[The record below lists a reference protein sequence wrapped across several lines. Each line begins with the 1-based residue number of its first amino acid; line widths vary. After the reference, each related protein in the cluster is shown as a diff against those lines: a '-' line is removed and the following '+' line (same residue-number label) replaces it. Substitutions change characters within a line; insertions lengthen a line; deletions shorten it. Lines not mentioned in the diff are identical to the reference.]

1 MSGNNNSI
9 NFLKTMKRL
18 GKMIK
23 MNSLLNAQSILK
35 KNILTLCALGL
46 LMSFSSFAH
55 AKTINL
61 ELNDAQIIRF
71 DGDVTEI
78 FIANP
83 DIADVQLTNPHAA
96 YVYGKAPGT
105 TKLFAVNAKGQEILN
120 AKIHVIYNITE
131 LKQMIAPFDP
141 YGLVEIKS
149 IPGAIILEGQAD
161 SPKTA
166 EEIRLIAERFVSKG
180 TAKTGKDAS
189 AGKSDTT
196 GKSGAGG
203 KSSTEHTIIN
213 RLGIKSPVQVSLRVK
228 IAEVARS
235 VLNNFG
241 INWQSAFANI
251 GKFNFAT
258 LTGRFPVTK
267 LPFADNNVL
276 SMVPDLQ
283 TIRGT
288 NATLSAIGANFT
300 NSHVDLNAVIDLLSQ
315 DGLVTVLAEP
325 NLMAISG
332 ETASFLAGGEFPY
345 PVPQQFGNITIDFKQ
360 YGVSLAFTPT
370 VLDGRMIT
378 MRVRPE
384 VSELDQNNGVN
395 INGTFVP
402 GILTRW
408 AETTVE
414 LASGQTFAIAGLLH
428 NVSKSFIN
436 SLPGLGDLPVL
447 GALFRSNQFQR
458 GDSELVILITP
469 YLVEPAAGK
478 EMLLPTDNL
487 NFATFVEMV
496 FERRI
501 VKKGV
506 QKGKAPAFGP
516 GGVRLIGP
524 AGFTIE

>member
-1 MSGNNNSI
+1 MSLGNWLKHYLILMENARKETMMNKQKI
-9 NFLKTMKRL
+9 WKNHFLIIFL
-18 GKMIK
+18 FGFVV
-23 MNSLLNAQSILK
+23 
-35 KNILTLCALGL
+35 
-46 LMSFSSFAH
+46 SFSSLAV
-55 AKTINL
+55 AKIMNL
-61 ELNDAQIIRF
+61 EINDAKVLHF
-71 DGDVTEI
+71 DGDVTEV

-96 YVYGKAPGT
+96 YVYGKAAGRT
-105 TKLFAVNAKGQEILN
+105 RLFAVDSKGKEVLN
-120 AKIHVIYNITE
+120 AEINVIYDISQ
-131 LKQMIAPFDP
+131 LKEMIAPFDP
-141 YGLVEIKS
+141 YGLIEIKS
-149 IPGAIILEGQAD
+149 IPGAIVLEGQAD

-166 EEIRLIAERFVSKG
+166 EEIRMLAEKFVTKPSSTSG
-180 TAKTGKDAS
+180 SSGSSDN
-189 AGKSDTT
+189 KSD
-196 GKSGAGG
+196 KS
-203 KSSTEHTIIN
+203 KDQTIIN
-213 RLGIKSPVQVSLRVK
+213 RLVIKSPVQVSLRVK

-241 INWQSAFANI
+241 INWQAAFANI
-251 GKFNFAT
+251 GKFNFAA
-258 LTGRFPVTK
+258 LTGRTPLTGGTA
-267 LPFADNNVL
+267 LISPLTNTTNVL
-276 SMVPDLQ
+276 TMVPNT
-283 TIRGT
+283 TIIPGT
-288 NATLSAIGANFT
+288 NTTLSSIGANFT
-300 NSHVDLNAVIDLLSQ
+300 NSHVDVNAVIDLLAQ

-345 PVPQQFGNITIDFKQ
+345 PVPQQLGNITIEFKQ

-370 VLDGRMIT
+370 VLDGRLIS

-384 VSELDQNNGVN
+384 VSELDQNTGVQ

-428 NVSKSFIN
+428 NTSKSFIN
-436 SLPGLGDLPVL
+436 ALPGLGDLPVL

-487 NFATFVEMV
+487 QFATFVEMI

-501 VKKGV
+501 LKQGV

-516 GGVRLIGP
+516 GGIRLIGP
-524 AGFTIE
+524 AGFSVD